1 MTQQWRCVHCGHV
14 RVPGEPPITPLL
26 EPYGHARCQVEGI
39 NRTFRLERPA
49 GERDLAEGIR
59 RKEEGQA
66 RASNGYS
73 QLDNWPHRFDTT
85 VEMLAQ
91 RRVPFTSEDATAITG
106 LPPAGSPSAV
116 GARMTA
122 AAKRGIIRKTG
133 RYVKAERP
141 NQHAAVIAEWIGA

>member
-1 MTQQWRCVHCGHV
+1 MTIIEGMAYGYCGQHRMV
-14 RVPGEPPITPLL
+14 
-26 EPYGHARCQVEGI
+26 A
-39 NRTFRLERPA
+39 TFRLERPA